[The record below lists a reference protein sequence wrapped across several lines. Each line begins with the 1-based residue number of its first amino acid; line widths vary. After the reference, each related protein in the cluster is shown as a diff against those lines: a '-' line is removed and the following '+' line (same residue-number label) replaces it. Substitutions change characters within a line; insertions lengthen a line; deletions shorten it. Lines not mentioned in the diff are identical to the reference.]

1 MKYVILALFYAI
13 ALPGA
18 QAYAPICQD
27 ECMISHQASHD
38 LADRFNEAT
47 FQLAQVQQSQPLAI
61 GASPVQTINGG
72 TLLSEVINWLAVAF
86 GTVLAGLGTLLVIKV
101 RAYFGILTTDA
112 QKAALQEIAVNA
124 VNSAAAKAEQAVK
137 DNPNLQINVKSAVAQ
152 DAVSYVQA
160 HGADIIK
167 SLGLDPNSGD
177 AVDAIRARVA
187 TAMNSPE
194 TPTIIDNKVVN
205 PGVETKAVK
214 S

>member
-1 MKYVILALFYAI
+1 MRYVILALFYAI

-18 QAYAPICQD
+18 QAYAPSCPDCHYDVKYQTP
-27 ECMISHQASHD
+27 
-38 LADRFNEAT
+38 NEVSARIDDAT
-47 FQLAQVQQSQPLAI
+47 FQLAQVQSQPLAI
-61 GASPVQTINGG
+61 GVSPMQTINGG

-86 GTVLAGLGTLLVIKV
+86 GTVLAGLGTLLVIRV

-124 VNSAAAKAEQAVK
+124 VNSAAAKAEQSVK

-205 PGVETKAVK
+205 PGVEVPK

>member
-1 MKYVILALFYAI
+1 MRYVILALFYAI

-18 QAYAPICQD
+18 QAYAPICQG
-27 ECMISHQASHD
+27 ECMISNHASSD
-38 LADRFNEAT
+38 LRDRFNEAT
-47 FQLAQVQQSQPLAI
+47 FQLAQAQQPLAI
-61 GASPVQTINGG
+61 GVSPVQTINGG

-86 GTVLAGLGTLLVIKV
+86 GTVLAGLGTLLVIRV

-177 AVDAIRARVA
+177 AVDAIKARVA
-187 TAMNSPE
+187 TAMNSPA
-194 TPTIIDNKVVN
+194 TPSIIDNKVVA
-205 PGVETKAVK
+205 PAEVSKAL